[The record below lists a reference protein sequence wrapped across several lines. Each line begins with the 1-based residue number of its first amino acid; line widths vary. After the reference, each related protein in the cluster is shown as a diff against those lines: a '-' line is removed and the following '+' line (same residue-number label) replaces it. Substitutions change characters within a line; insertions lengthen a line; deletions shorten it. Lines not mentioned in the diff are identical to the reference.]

1 MATDEFE
8 GSPIEGFFKTDRS
21 MRNEGKITHS
31 AFDFVAHTRSE
42 PLLVEDF
49 LFRDNPRNIVISL
62 TSID

>member
-31 AFDFVAHTRSE
+31 TFYFVAHTWPE
-42 PLLVEDF
+42 PLLVENF
-49 LFRDNPRNIVISL
+49 LLRDNPCNIVISL
-62 TSID
+62 TGIH